1 MTNDFSEIEV
11 VATNFNWRQSGGT
24 TAVVQLV
31 PEQAKTLKIAALG
44 FDLPER
50 VPRMR
55 WRDVPKLFRRPAN
68 RPFRIY
74 HCRRN
79 NEMIAGLVLRDILRA
94 PLRLIFNSAG
104 QRRHQPL
111 TRWMLRR
118 MDAVIATSE
127 RSGSFLE
134 VPYTVVPHGTDFEHF
149 HPARGSGDDFAATG
163 LPGKYAIGCT
173 GRIRLQKG
181 TDLFVD
187 AMIRL
192 LPLYPDWTAV
202 ITGRT
207 TSDNLGFERELKS
220 KVADA
225 GLSRRIVFLG
235 DVEDIAV
242 WYRRFTLF
250 VAPSRQEGFGLTP
263 LEAMA
268 SETAVV
274 TSDAGS
280 FPSMIRPGS
289 NGAIVPAGDFEALVA
304 AVEPYLRNP
313 DLAREQGRA
322 ALEFVHANFS
332 LEAEARGIRAV
343 YDRLWSEGQKPL
355 SLPRRGQSN
364 ATGTQPV
371 ANPNGTEYQYAS
383 TAHLEAPVQQA
394 ADSAQDVHMENG
406 AGMIRFASARTFPRF
421 VKGGR

>member
-1 MTNDFSEIEV
+1 MPASCERLRPLLTPLGVTRDSQSRPGIIALTDDFSEIEV

-79 NEMIAGLVLRDILRA
+79 NEMIVGLLLRDVLRA

-104 QRRHQPL
+104 QRRHKPL
-111 TRWMLRR
+111 TRWMLKR

-127 RSGSFLE
+127 RSGSFLD
-134 VPYTVVPHGTDFEHF
+134 VPYTVVPHGTDFDHF
-149 HPARGSGDDFAATG
+149 HPARDSGDDYAATG
-163 LPGKYAIGCT
+163 LPGKYAVGCT
-173 GRIRLQKG
+173 GRIRHQKG

-187 AMIRL
+187 AMLRL
-192 LPLYPDWTAV
+192 LPNYPDWTAV

-207 TSDNLGFERELKS
+207 TSDNLAFERELKS
-220 KVADA
+220 SIAAA
-225 GLSRRIVFLG
+225 GLTQRIIFLG
-235 DVEDIAV
+235 DVDDISV

-268 SETAVV
+268 SQTAVV

-280 FPSMIRPGS
+280 FPSMIQPGV
-289 NGAIVPAGDFEALVA
+289 NGAIVPAGDAEALTA
-304 AVEPYLRNP
+304 AIEPYFREP
-313 DLAREQGRA
+313 DLAKEHGRA

-332 LEAEARGIRAV
+332 LAAEARRIRSV
-343 YDRLWSEGQKPL
+343 YDRLWTK
-355 SLPRRGQSN
+355 GQSPLGLTEKGRQN
-364 ATGTQPV
+364 AGETEPANYPDGTGYRRNH
-371 ANPNGTEYQYAS
+371 A
-383 TAHLEAPVQQA
+383 QA
-394 ADSAQDVHMENG
+394 
-406 AGMIRFASARTFPRF
+406 
-421 VKGGR
+421 

>member
-1 MTNDFSEIEV
+1 LTSDFSDIEV

-24 TAVVQLV
+24 TAVAQLV

-79 NEMIAGLVLRDILRA
+79 VEMMAGLVLRDILRA

-104 QRRHQPL
+104 QRRHKPL

-118 MDAVIATSE
+118 MDAVITTSE

-149 HPARGSGDDFAATG
+149 RPARGAEDDYAATG
-163 LPGKYAIGCT
+163 LPGKYAVGCT
-173 GRIRLQKG
+173 GRIRHQKG

-187 AMIRL
+187 AMLRL
-192 LPLYPDWTAV
+192 LPNYPDWTAI

-207 TSDNLGFERELKS
+207 TADQLIFERELKS
-220 KVADA
+220 KVASA
-225 GLSRRIVFLG
+225 GLSERIVFLG

-274 TSDAGS
+274 ASDAGS
-280 FPSMIRPGS
+280 FPSMIRPGI
-289 NGAIVPAGDFEALVA
+289 NGAIVPAGDVDALVA
-304 AVEPYLRNP
+304 AIEPYFRAPN
-313 DLAREQGRA
+313 LAKEQGRA
-322 ALEFVHANFS
+322 ALEFVQANFS
-332 LEAEARGIRAV
+332 LAAEARGIRAV
-343 YDRLWSEGQKPL
+343 YERLWTEGQKPL
-355 SLPRRGQSN
+355 NLSRNGQPAGN
-364 ATGTQPV
+364 K
-371 ANPNGTEYQYAS
+371 
-383 TAHLEAPVQQA
+383 TAGSRQEKPC
-394 ADSAQDVHMENG
+394 
-406 AGMIRFASARTFPRF
+406 
-421 VKGGR
+421 

>member
-1 MTNDFSEIEV
+1 MTGDFSEIEV

-31 PEQAKTLKIAALG
+31 PEQAKTLNIAALG
-44 FDLPER
+44 FDLPDR

-55 WRDVPKLFRRPAN
+55 WRDLPKLFRRPVK

-79 NEMIAGLVLRDILRA
+79 NEMMMGLLLRDVLRA
-94 PLRLIFNSAG
+94 PLKLIFNSAG
-104 QRRHQPL
+104 QRRHKPL

-149 HPARGSGDDFAATG
+149 HPPRDSNDDYASTG
-163 LPGKYAIGCT
+163 LPGKYAVGCT
-173 GRIRLQKG
+173 GRIRHQKG

-187 AMIRL
+187 AMVRL
-192 LPLYPDWTAV
+192 LPNYPDWTAV

-207 TSDNLGFERELKS
+207 SADNLSFERELKA
-220 KVADA
+220 KVAAA
-225 GLSRRIVFLG
+225 GLTQRVIFLG
-235 DVEDIAV
+235 DVDDIAV

-268 SETAVV
+268 SATAVV

-280 FPSMIRPGS
+280 FPTMIRPGV
-289 NGAIVPAGDFEALVA
+289 NGAIVPAGDADALTA
-304 AVEPYLRNP
+304 AIEPYLRDP
-313 DLAREQGRA
+313 QATRETGRA
-322 ALEFVHANFS
+322 ALEFVQANFS
-332 LEAEARGIRAV
+332 LAAEARGIRAV
-343 YDRLWSEGQKPL
+343 YDRLWTEKQKPL
-355 SLPRRGQSN
+355 SLPRKGQPDAAGSGPSGRGERHTYVRGEDLTF
-364 ATGTQPV
+364 ATGPATSSQMRM
-371 ANPNGTEYQYAS
+371 
-383 TAHLEAPVQQA
+383 LES
-394 ADSAQDVHMENG
+394 D
-406 AGMIRFASARTFPRF
+406 R
-421 VKGGR
+421 

>member
-1 MTNDFSEIEV
+1 LTSDFSDIEV

-31 PEQAKTLKIAALG
+31 PEQAKTLEIAALG

-55 WRDVPKLFRRPAN
+55 WRDVPKLFRRPRL

-79 NEMIAGLVLRDILRA
+79 IEMMVGLLLRDVLRA

-104 QRRHQPL
+104 QRRHKPL

-118 MDAVIATSE
+118 MDAVITTSE

-134 VPYTVVPHGTDFEHF
+134 VPYTIVPHGTDFEHF
-149 HPARGSGDDFAATG
+149 HPPRESEDDFASTG

-173 GRIRLQKG
+173 GRIRHQKG

-187 AMIRL
+187 AMVRL
-192 LPLYPDWTAV
+192 LPNHPDWTAI

-207 TSDNLGFERELKS
+207 TADQLGFEHQLKS
-220 KVADA
+220 KIAAA
-225 GLSRRIVFLG
+225 GLSERILFLG
-235 DVEDIAV
+235 DVDDIAI

-268 SETAVV
+268 SGTAVV
-274 TSDAGS
+274 ASDAGS
-280 FPSMIRPGS
+280 FPSMIRPGI
-289 NGAIVPAGDFEALVA
+289 NGAIVPAGDGNALVA
-304 AVEPYLRNP
+304 AIEPYFRSP
-313 DLAREQGRA
+313 DLAKEQGRA

-332 LEAEARGIRAV
+332 LAAEARGVRAV
-343 YDRLWSEGQKPL
+343 YDRLWAEGQKPL
-355 SLPRRGQSN
+355 GLPRKGRPDAAQ
-364 ATGTQPV
+364 TR
-371 ANPNGTEYQYAS
+371 
-383 TAHLEAPVQQA
+383 TAGSRQEKPC
-394 ADSAQDVHMENG
+394 
-406 AGMIRFASARTFPRF
+406 
-421 VKGGR
+421 

>member
-1 MTNDFSEIEV
+1 MRGSPFRQGSTALTDNFSEIEV

-31 PEQAKTLKIAALG
+31 PEQAKTLNIAALG

-55 WRDVPKLFRRPAN
+55 WRDVPRLFRRPAS

-79 NEMIAGLVLRDILRA
+79 NEMIAGLVLRDVLRA
-94 PLRLIFNSAG
+94 PLKVIFNSAG
-104 QRRHQPL
+104 QRRHKAL

-127 RSGSFLE
+127 RSGAFLE
-134 VPYTVVPHGTDFEHF
+134 VPYTVVPHGTDFDHF
-149 HPARGSGDDFAATG
+149 RPARDSADDYASTG

-173 GRIRLQKG
+173 GRIRHQKG

-187 AMIRL
+187 AMVRL
-192 LPLYPDWTAV
+192 LPNYPDWTAV

-207 TSDNLGFERELKS
+207 TSDNLAFERELKA
-220 KVADA
+220 KVASA
-225 GLSRRIVFLG
+225 GLTQRIIFLG

-280 FPSMIRPGS
+280 FPIMIKPGV
-289 NGAIVPAGDFEALVA
+289 NGAIVPAGDGDALTA
-304 AVEPYLRNP
+304 AIEPYLRDP
-313 DLAREQGRA
+313 QATKETGRA
-322 ALEFVHANFS
+322 ALEFVQANFS
-332 LEAEARGIRAV
+332 LAAEARGIRAV
-343 YDRLWSEGQKPL
+343 YDRLWTEGQKPL
-355 SLPRRGQSN
+355 SLPRKDQPDAAG
-364 ATGTQPV
+364 TG
-371 ANPNGTEYQYAS
+371 
-383 TAHLEAPVQQA
+383 L
-394 ADSAQDVHMENG
+394 
-406 AGMIRFASARTFPRF
+406 ARRNHAET
-421 VKGGR
+421 

>member
-1 MTNDFSEIEV
+1 MSDFSEIEV

-44 FDLPER
+44 FDLPDR

-55 WRDVPKLFRRPAN
+55 WRDVPRLLARPAN

-79 NEMIAGLVLRDILRA
+79 NEMMFGILLKYVLRA

-104 QRRHQPL
+104 QRRHKAL

-118 MDAVIATSE
+118 MDAVITTSE

-134 VPYTVVPHGTDFEHF
+134 VPFTVVPHGTDLEYF
-149 HPARGSGDDFAATG
+149 HPPREAEDGFAASG
-163 LPGKYAIGCT
+163 LKGKYAVGCT
-173 GRIRLQKG
+173 GRIRHQKG

-187 AMIRL
+187 AMVRL
-192 LPLYPDWTAV
+192 LPRYPDWTAV

-207 TSDNLGFERELKS
+207 TADNLGFERDLKS
-220 KVADA
+220 RIAAA
-225 GLSRRIVFLG
+225 GLNERIVLLG
-235 DVEDIAV
+235 DVDDIAL

-268 SETAVV
+268 SQTAVV
-274 TSDAGS
+274 ASDAGS
-280 FPSMIRPGS
+280 YPSMIRPGI
-289 NGAIVPAGDFEALVA
+289 NGANVPAGDGEALVGA
-304 AVEPYLRNP
+304 IEPYLRDP
-313 DLAREQGRA
+313 PLAQEQGRA
-322 ALEFVHANFS
+322 ALQFVHENFS
-332 LEAEARGIRAV
+332 MEAEARRIRAV
-343 YDRLWSEGQKPL
+343 YDRLWTEGQNPLGLSRKDQQTAAGTKP
-355 SLPRRGQSN
+355 
-364 ATGTQPV
+364 AEV
-371 ANPNGTEYQYAS
+371 
-383 TAHLEAPVQQA
+383 
-394 ADSAQDVHMENG
+394 
-406 AGMIRFASARTFPRF
+406 
-421 VKGGR
+421 

>member
-1 MTNDFSEIEV
+1 MTGDFSEIEV

-31 PEQAKTLKIAALG
+31 PEQAKTLNIAALG

-79 NEMIAGLVLRDILRA
+79 NEMIAGLVLRDVLRA
-94 PLRLIFNSAG
+94 PLKLIFNSAG
-104 QRRHQPL
+104 QRRHKAL

-127 RSGSFLE
+127 RSGAFLE
-134 VPYTVVPHGTDFEHF
+134 VPYTVVPHGTDFDHF
-149 HPARGSGDDFAATG
+149 HPPRDSADDYASTG

-173 GRIRLQKG
+173 GRIRRQKG

-187 AMIRL
+187 AMVRL
-192 LPLYPDWTAV
+192 LPNYPDWTAV

-207 TSDNLGFERELKS
+207 TSDNLAFERELKA
-220 KVADA
+220 KVASA
-225 GLSRRIVFLG
+225 GLTQRIIFLG

-268 SETAVV
+268 SGTAVV

-280 FPSMIRPGS
+280 FPTMIKPGI
-289 NGAIVPAGDFEALVA
+289 NGAIVPAGDGDALTA
-304 AVEPYLRNP
+304 AIEPYLRDP
-313 DLAREQGRA
+313 QATKETGRA
-322 ALEFVHANFS
+322 ALEFVQANFS
-332 LEAEARGIRAV
+332 LAAEARGIRAV
-343 YDRLWSEGQKPL
+343 YDRLWTEGQKPL
-355 SLPRRGQSN
+355 SLPRKGQPD
-364 ATGTQPV
+364 A
-371 ANPNGTEYQYAS
+371 AGTE
-383 TAHLEAPVQQA
+383 A
-394 ADSAQDVHMENG
+394 ARRNHAE
-406 AGMIRFASARTFPRF
+406 T
-421 VKGGR
+421 

>member
-1 MTNDFSEIEV
+1 MADDFSEIEV

-24 TAVVQLV
+24 TAVAQLV

-55 WRDVPKLFRRPAN
+55 WRDVPKLFRRPAH

-79 NEMIAGLVLRDILRA
+79 NEMMAGLLLRDVLRA

-104 QRRHQPL
+104 QRRHKPL

-118 MDAVIATSE
+118 MDAVITTSE

-134 VPYTVVPHGTDFEHF
+134 VPYTVVPHGTDFEQF
-149 HPARGSGDDFAATG
+149 HPAHNPGDDFAATG
-163 LPGKYAIGCT
+163 LPGKYAVGCT
-173 GRIRLQKG
+173 GRIRHQKG

-187 AMIRL
+187 AMLRL
-192 LPLYPDWTAV
+192 LPHYPDWTAI

-207 TSDNLGFERELKS
+207 TSDKLGFERELKS
-220 KVADA
+220 KVAHA
-225 GLSRRIVFLG
+225 GLSGRVLFLG
-235 DVEDIAV
+235 DVDDIAV
-242 WYRRFTLF
+242 WYLRFTLF

-268 SETAVV
+268 SQTAVV
-274 TSDAGS
+274 ASDAGS
-280 FPSMIRPGS
+280 FPSMIRPGI
-289 NGAIVPAGDFEALVA
+289 NGAVVPAGDGDALIA
-304 AVEPYLRNP
+304 AIEPYFREPN
-313 DLAREQGRA
+313 LAKEHGRA

-332 LEAEARGIRAV
+332 LAAEARGIRTV
-343 YDRLWSEGQKPL
+343 YDRLWAGGQKPL
-355 SLPRRGQSN
+355 GLSRSGQPN
-364 ATGTQPV
+364 AAGTK
-371 ANPNGTEYQYAS
+371 
-383 TAHLEAPVQQA
+383 TA
-394 ADSAQDVHMENG
+394 
-406 AGMIRFASARTFPRF
+406 
-421 VKGGR
+421 

>member
-1 MTNDFSEIEV
+1 MRGSSFRQGSIALTDNFSEIEV

-31 PEQAKTLKIAALG
+31 PEQAKTLNIAALG

-79 NEMIAGLVLRDILRA
+79 NEMIAGLVLRDVLRA
-94 PLRLIFNSAG
+94 PLKLIFNSAG
-104 QRRHQPL
+104 QRRHKAL

-127 RSGSFLE
+127 RSGAFLE
-134 VPYTVVPHGTDFEHF
+134 VPYTVVPHGTDFDHF
-149 HPARGSGDDFAATG
+149 HPPRDSNDDYASTG

-173 GRIRLQKG
+173 GRIRHQKG

-187 AMIRL
+187 AMVRL
-192 LPLYPDWTAV
+192 LPNYPDWTAV

-207 TSDNLGFERELKS
+207 TSDNLAFERELKA
-220 KVADA
+220 KVASA
-225 GLSRRIVFLG
+225 GLSQRIIFLG

-280 FPSMIRPGS
+280 FPTMIKPGI
-289 NGAIVPAGDFEALVA
+289 NGAIVPAGDGDALTA
-304 AVEPYLRNP
+304 AIEPYLRDP
-313 DLAREQGRA
+313 QATKETGRA
-322 ALEFVHANFS
+322 ALEFVQAHFS
-332 LEAEARGIRAV
+332 LAAEARGIRAV
-343 YDRLWSEGQKPL
+343 YDRLWTEGQKPL
-355 SLPRRGQSN
+355 SLPRKGQPDTA
-364 ATGTQPV
+364 ATGP
-371 ANPNGTEYQYAS
+371 
-383 TAHLEAPVQQA
+383 
-394 ADSAQDVHMENG
+394 
-406 AGMIRFASARTFPRF
+406 ARRSHAET
-421 VKGGR
+421 

>member
-1 MTNDFSEIEV
+1 LEPRHLRQGIIGLTGDFSEIEV

-31 PEQAKTLKIAALG
+31 PEQARTLNIAALG

-55 WRDVPKLFRRPAN
+55 WRDVPKLFRRPAR

-79 NEMIAGLVLRDILRA
+79 NEMMVGLLLRDVLRA

-104 QRRHQPL
+104 QRRHKPL

-118 MDAVIATSE
+118 MDAVITTSE

-134 VPYTVVPHGTDFEHF
+134 VPYTVVPHGTDFQQF
-149 HPARGSGDDFAATG
+149 HPACDSNDDFAATG
-163 LPGKYAIGCT
+163 LPGKYAVGCT
-173 GRIRLQKG
+173 GRIRHQKG

-187 AMIRL
+187 AMLRL
-192 LPLYPDWTAV
+192 LPQYPDWTAL

-220 KVADA
+220 KIAAA
-225 GLSRRIVFLG
+225 GLTQRILFLG
-235 DVEDIAV
+235 DVDDIAI

-268 SETAVV
+268 SQTAVV
-274 TSDAGS
+274 ASDAGS
-280 FPSMIRPGS
+280 FPSMIKPGMT
-289 NGAIVPAGDFEALVA
+289 GAMVPAGDANALIA
-304 AVEPYLRNP
+304 AIEPYFRNP
-313 DLAREQGRA
+313 DLAKEQGRT

-332 LEAEARGIRAV
+332 LAAEARGIRAV
-343 YDRLWSEGQKPL
+343 YDRLWAEGQRPPGL
-355 SLPRRGQSN
+355 SRKEEPC
-364 ATGTQPV
+364 
-371 ANPNGTEYQYAS
+371 
-383 TAHLEAPVQQA
+383 
-394 ADSAQDVHMENG
+394 
-406 AGMIRFASARTFPRF
+406 
-421 VKGGR
+421 

>member
-1 MTNDFSEIEV
+1 MAWKRIVALNSDFSEIEV

-44 FDLPER
+44 FDLPHQ

-55 WRDVPKLFRRPAN
+55 WRDVPKLFARPAH

-79 NEMIAGLVLRDILRA
+79 NEMMLGILLKDVLRA

-104 QRRHQPL
+104 QRRHKAL

-127 RSGSFLE
+127 RSGSFLD
-134 VPYTVVPHGTDFEHF
+134 VPYTVVPHGTDFETF
-149 HPARGSGDDFAATG
+149 HPPRSSEDDFAASG
-163 LPGKYAIGCT
+163 LPGKYAVGCT
-173 GRIRLQKG
+173 GRIRHQKG

-187 AMIRL
+187 AMLRL
-192 LPLYPDWTAV
+192 LPHYPDWTAV

-220 KVADA
+220 QIAAA
-225 GLSRRIVFLG
+225 GLAQRIVFLG
-235 DVEDIAV
+235 DVDDIPL

-268 SETAVV
+268 SQTAVV
-274 TSDAGS
+274 ASDAGS
-280 FPSMIRPGS
+280 YPLMIRPGL
-289 NGAIVPAGDFEALVA
+289 NGAVVPAGDPDALIA
-304 AVEPYLRNP
+304 AIEPYFRTP
-313 DLAREQGRA
+313 HLAQEQGRA
-322 ALEFVHANFS
+322 ALEFVHENFS
-332 LEAEARGIRAV
+332 MEAEARRIRAV
-343 YDRLWSEGQKPL
+343 YDRLWTGGQKPL
-355 SLPRRGQSN
+355 SLSRKADKP
-364 ATGTQPV
+364 QPQQQRL
-371 ANPNGTEYQYAS
+371 TSDETRYR
-383 TAHLEAPVQQA
+383 AHWGEPC
-394 ADSAQDVHMENG
+394 
-406 AGMIRFASARTFPRF
+406 
-421 VKGGR
+421 

>member
-1 MTNDFSEIEV
+1 MTGDFSEIEV

-31 PEQAKTLKIAALG
+31 PEQAKTLNIAALG

-79 NEMIAGLVLRDILRA
+79 NEMIAGLVLRDVLRA
-94 PLRLIFNSAG
+94 PVRLIFNSAG
-104 QRRHQPL
+104 QRRHKAL

-127 RSGSFLE
+127 RSGAFLE
-134 VPYTVVPHGTDFEHF
+134 VPYTVVPHGTDFDHF
-149 HPARGSGDDFAATG
+149 HPARDSADGYASTG
-163 LPGKYAIGCT
+163 LPGKYAVGCT
-173 GRIRLQKG
+173 GRIRHQKG

-187 AMIRL
+187 AMVRL
-192 LPLYPDWTAV
+192 LPNYPDWTAV

-207 TSDNLGFERELKS
+207 TSDNLAFERELKA
-220 KVADA
+220 KVTAA
-225 GLSRRIVFLG
+225 GLSQRIIFLG

-280 FPSMIRPGS
+280 FPTMIEPGV
-289 NGAIVPAGDFEALVA
+289 NGAIVPAGDGEALTA
-304 AVEPYLRNP
+304 AIEPYLRDP
-313 DLAREQGRA
+313 QATIATGRA
-322 ALEFVHANFS
+322 ALAFVQANFS
-332 LEAEARGIRAV
+332 LAAEARGIRAV
-343 YDRLWSEGQKPL
+343 YDRLWTGGQKPL
-355 SLPRRGQSN
+355 SLPRKGQPDAASVGP
-364 ATGTQPV
+364 ASGT
-371 ANPNGTEYQYAS
+371 NGTRYTRYQ
-383 TAHLEAPVQQA
+383 EEPC
-394 ADSAQDVHMENG
+394 
-406 AGMIRFASARTFPRF
+406 
-421 VKGGR
+421 

>member
-1 MTNDFSEIEV
+1 MTDDFSEIEV

-55 WRDVPKLFRRPAN
+55 WRDVPRLFRRPAN

-79 NEMIAGLVLRDILRA
+79 NEMMVGLLLRDILRA

-104 QRRHQPL
+104 QRRHKPL

-118 MDAVIATSE
+118 MDAVIATSD
-127 RSGSFLE
+127 RSGSFLD

-149 HPARGSGDDFAATG
+149 HPSRDSGDDYAAAG
-163 LPGKYAIGCT
+163 LPGKYAVGCT
-173 GRIRLQKG
+173 GRIRYQKG

-187 AMIRL
+187 AMVRL
-192 LPLYPDWTAV
+192 LPNYPDWTAI

-207 TSDNLGFERELKS
+207 TSDNLAFERELKS
-220 KVADA
+220 KVAAA
-225 GLSRRIVFLG
+225 GLARRIIFLG
-235 DVEDIAV
+235 DVDDIPV

-268 SETAVV
+268 SETAIVA
-274 TSDAGS
+274 SDAGS
-280 FPSMIRPGS
+280 FPSMVRPGA
-289 NGAIVPAGDFEALVA
+289 NGTIVPAGDGDALA
-304 AVEPYLRNP
+304 QAIEPYFRSP
-313 DLAREQGRA
+313 SLAKEHGRA
-322 ALEFVHANFS
+322 GLEFVQANFS
-332 LEAEARGIRAV
+332 LAAEARRIRAV
-343 YDRLWSEGQKPL
+343 YDRLWTEGQMPL
-355 SLPRRGQSN
+355 SLLRKGRPDAGS
-364 ATGTQPV
+364 TGP
-371 ANPNGTEYQYAS
+371 AASPNETRYQ
-383 TAHLEAPVQQA
+383 EEPC
-394 ADSAQDVHMENG
+394 
-406 AGMIRFASARTFPRF
+406 
-421 VKGGR
+421 

>member
-1 MTNDFSEIEV
+1 MFEPVPVRLLLPTVPWLGIIALTSDFSEIEV

-50 VPRMR
+50 VPRML
-55 WRDVPKLFRRPAN
+55 WRDVPKLFGKPAN

-79 NEMIAGLVLRDILRA
+79 IEMMLGIFLRDGLRA

-104 QRRHQPL
+104 QRRHKPL

-149 HPARGSGDDFAATG
+149 HPPRDSEDDYAASG
-163 LPGKYAIGCT
+163 LPGKYAVGCT
-173 GRIRLQKG
+173 GRIRHQKG

-187 AMIRL
+187 AMLRL
-192 LPLYPDWTAV
+192 LPHYPDWTAV
-202 ITGRT
+202 IAGRT
-207 TSDNLGFERELKS
+207 TSDNLNFEHELKARIAA
-220 KVADA
+220 AD
-225 GLSRRIVFLG
+225 LTQRIVFLG
-235 DVEDIAV
+235 DVEDITL

-268 SETAVV
+268 SQTAVV
-274 TSDAGS
+274 ASDAGS
-280 FPSMIRPGS
+280 YPSMIRRGI
-289 NGAIVPAGDFEALVA
+289 NGTIVPAGDLDALVTA
-304 AVEPYLRNP
+304 IEPYFRDP
-313 DLAREQGRA
+313 RMAREHGRA
-322 ALEFVHANFS
+322 ALEFVRDNFS
-332 LEAEARGIRAV
+332 LEAEAGRIRAV
-343 YDRLWSEGQKPL
+343 YDRLWA
-355 SLPRRGQSN
+355 R
-364 ATGTQPV
+364 PV
-371 ANPNGTEYQYAS
+371 AKDQQTAAGTKPAVSPDETRYR
-383 TAHLEAPVQQA
+383 A
-394 ADSAQDVHMENG
+394 A
-406 AGMIRFASARTFPRF
+406 
-421 VKGGR
+421 GRHHAET

>member
-1 MTNDFSEIEV
+1 MVGLFRLLRGRSRRAEGSVALMIDFSEIEV

-44 FDLPER
+44 FDLPDR

-79 NEMIAGLVLRDILRA
+79 NEMIAGLLLRDVLRA

-104 QRRHQPL
+104 QRKHKRL

-134 VPYTVVPHGTDFEHF
+134 VPYTVVGHGTDFEHF
-149 HPARGSGDDFAATG
+149 HPPRESEDDFASTG
-163 LPGKYAIGCT
+163 LPGKYAVGCT
-173 GRIRLQKG
+173 GRIRHQKG
-181 TDLFVD
+181 TDLFVG
-187 AMIRL
+187 AMLKL
-192 LPLYPDWTAV
+192 LPQYPDWTAV

-207 TSDNLGFERELKS
+207 TSDHLAFERELKS
-220 KVADA
+220 KIAAA
-225 GLSRRIVFLG
+225 GLTERIVFLG
-235 DVEDIAV
+235 DVEDISI

-280 FPSMIRPGS
+280 FPTMIKPGI
-289 NGAIVPAGDFEALVA
+289 NGAIVPADDGEALTA
-304 AVEPYLRNP
+304 AIE
-313 DLAREQGRA
+313 
-322 ALEFVHANFS
+322 
-332 LEAEARGIRAV
+332 
-343 YDRLWSEGQKPL
+343 
-355 SLPRRGQSN
+355 
-364 ATGTQPV
+364 
-371 ANPNGTEYQYAS
+371 
-383 TAHLEAPVQQA
+383 
-394 ADSAQDVHMENG
+394 
-406 AGMIRFASARTFPRF
+406 
-421 VKGGR
+421 

>member
-1 MTNDFSEIEV
+1 MRDGPFRQGSIALTDNFSEIEV

-31 PEQAKTLKIAALG
+31 PEQAKTLNIAALG

-55 WRDVPKLFRRPAN
+55 WRDLPKLFRRPAN

-79 NEMIAGLVLRDILRA
+79 NEMIVGLVLRDVLRA

-104 QRRHQPL
+104 QRRHKAL

-134 VPYTVVPHGTDFEHF
+134 VPYTVVPHGTDFDHF
-149 HPARGSGDDFAATG
+149 YPARASADDYASTG
-163 LPGKYAIGCT
+163 LPGKYAVGCT
-173 GRIRLQKG
+173 GRIRHQKG
-181 TDLFVD
+181 TDLFID
-187 AMIRL
+187 AMVRL
-192 LPLYPDWTAV
+192 LPNYPDWTAV

-207 TSDNLGFERELKS
+207 TSDNLAFERELKA
-220 KVADA
+220 KVSAA
-225 GLSRRIVFLG
+225 GLTQRIIFLG
-235 DVEDIAV
+235 DVDDIAV

-280 FPSMIRPGS
+280 FPIMIKPGV
-289 NGAIVPAGDFEALVA
+289 NGAIVPAGDGDALVA
-304 AVEPYLRNP
+304 AIEPYLCDP
-313 DLAREQGRA
+313 QAARETGRA
-322 ALEFVHANFS
+322 ALEFVQANFS
-332 LEAEARGIRAV
+332 LAAEARGIRAV
-343 YDRLWSEGQKPL
+343 YDRLWTEAQKPL
-355 SLPRRGQSN
+355 SLPR
-364 ATGTQPV
+364 
-371 ANPNGTEYQYAS
+371 
-383 TAHLEAPVQQA
+383 
-394 ADSAQDVHMENG
+394 
-406 AGMIRFASARTFPRF
+406 
-421 VKGGR
+421 KGHQEEPC

>member
-1 MTNDFSEIEV
+1 LTDDFSEIEV

-55 WRDVPKLFRRPAN
+55 WRDVPRLFRRPAN

-79 NEMIAGLVLRDILRA
+79 NEMMVGLLLRDILRA

-104 QRRHQPL
+104 QRRHKPL

-118 MDAVIATSE
+118 MDAVIATSD
-127 RSGSFLE
+127 RSGSFLD

-149 HPARGSGDDFAATG
+149 HPSRDSGDDYAAAG
-163 LPGKYAIGCT
+163 LPGKYAVGCT
-173 GRIRLQKG
+173 GRIRYQKG

-187 AMIRL
+187 AMVRL
-192 LPLYPDWTAV
+192 LPNYPDWTAI

-207 TSDNLGFERELKS
+207 TSDNLAFERELKS
-220 KVADA
+220 KVAAA
-225 GLSRRIVFLG
+225 GLARRIIFLG
-235 DVEDIAV
+235 DVDDIPV

-268 SETAVV
+268 SETAIVA
-274 TSDAGS
+274 SDAGS
-280 FPSMIRPGS
+280 FPSMVRPGA
-289 NGAIVPAGDFEALVA
+289 NGTIVPAGDGDALA
-304 AVEPYLRNP
+304 QAIEPYFRSP
-313 DLAREQGRA
+313 SLAKEHGRA
-322 ALEFVHANFS
+322 GLEFVQANFS
-332 LEAEARGIRAV
+332 LAAEARRIRAV
-343 YDRLWSEGQKPL
+343 YDRLWTEGQMPL
-355 SLPRRGQSN
+355 SLLRKGRPDAGS
-364 ATGTQPV
+364 TGP
-371 ANPNGTEYQYAS
+371 AASPNETRYQ
-383 TAHLEAPVQQA
+383 EEPC
-394 ADSAQDVHMENG
+394 
-406 AGMIRFASARTFPRF
+406 
-421 VKGGR
+421 

>member
-1 MTNDFSEIEV
+1 MTGDFSEIEV

-44 FDLPER
+44 FDLPAR

-55 WRDVPKLFRRPAN
+55 WRDVPKLFRRPAH

-79 NEMIAGLVLRDILRA
+79 NEMIVGLVLRDVLRA
-94 PLRLIFNSAG
+94 PIKLIFNSAG
-104 QRRHQPL
+104 QRRHKAL

-149 HPARGSGDDFAATG
+149 HPPCEAADDYASTG

-173 GRIRLQKG
+173 GRIRHQKG
-181 TDLFVD
+181 TDLFVE
-187 AMIRL
+187 AMVRL
-192 LPLYPDWTAV
+192 LPHYPDWTAV

-207 TSDNLGFERELKS
+207 TSDNLAFERELKA
-220 KVADA
+220 KVAAA
-225 GLSRRIVFLG
+225 GLTERIIFLG

-268 SETAVV
+268 SQTAVV

-280 FPSMIRPGS
+280 FPIMIKPGL
-289 NGAIVPAGDFEALVA
+289 NGAIVPAGDGDALTA
-304 AVEPYLRNP
+304 AIEPYLRDP
-313 DLAREQGRA
+313 QATREAGRA
-322 ALEFVHANFS
+322 ALEFVQANFS
-332 LEAEARGIRAV
+332 LAAEARGIRAV
-343 YDRLWSEGQKPL
+343 YDRLWTEGQKPL
-355 SLPRRGQSN
+355 SLPRKGQPD
-364 ATGTQPV
+364 AAEAGGG
-371 ANPNGTEYQYAS
+371 ANGTRYSPYQ
-383 TAHLEAPVQQA
+383 EEPC
-394 ADSAQDVHMENG
+394 
-406 AGMIRFASARTFPRF
+406 
-421 VKGGR
+421 

>member
-31 PEQAKTLKIAALG
+31 PEQAKTLKIVALG

-55 WRDVPKLFRRPAN
+55 WRDLPKLFRRPAN

-104 QRRHQPL
+104 QRRHKAL

-149 HPARGSGDDFAATG
+149 HPARTSEDDYAATG

-187 AMIRL
+187 AMVRL
-192 LPLYPDWTAV
+192 LPLYPDWTAI

-207 TSDNLGFERELKS
+207 TSDNLGFERDLKS
-220 KVADA
+220 KVANA
-225 GLSRRIVFLG
+225 GLSQRIIFLG
-235 DVEDIAV
+235 DVEDISV

-289 NGAIVPAGDFEALVA
+289 NGAIVPADDFAALVA
-304 AVEPYLRNP
+304 AIEPYLRDP
-313 DLAREQGRA
+313 ALAREQGRT

-332 LEAEARGIRAV
+332 LGAEARGIRAV

-355 SLPRRGQSN
+355 SLPRSGQSN
-364 ATGTQPV
+364 GTDAPPV
-371 ANPNGTEYQYAS
+371 ANSNGTEYQY
-383 TAHLEAPVQQA
+383 
-394 ADSAQDVHMENG
+394 G
-406 AGMIRFASARTFPRF
+406 
-421 VKGGR
+421 

>member
-1 MTNDFSEIEV
+1 MTGDFSEIEV

-55 WRDVPKLFRRPAN
+55 WRDFPKLFRRPAN

-79 NEMIAGLVLRDILRA
+79 NEMMVGLLLRDVLRA

-104 QRRHQPL
+104 QRRHKPL

-127 RSGSFLE
+127 RSGGFLD
-134 VPYTVVPHGTDFEHF
+134 VPHTVVPHGTDFEHF
-149 HPARGSGDDFAATG
+149 HPARDSEDDYAASG
-163 LPGKYAIGCT
+163 LPGKYAVGCT
-173 GRIRLQKG
+173 GRIRYQKG

-187 AMIRL
+187 AMVRL
-192 LPLYPDWTAV
+192 LPNYPDWTAV

-207 TSDNLGFERELKS
+207 TSDNLAFERELKS
-220 KVADA
+220 KVTAA
-225 GLSRRIVFLG
+225 GLTHRIIFLG
-235 DVEDIAV
+235 DVDDISV

-280 FPSMIRPGS
+280 FPSMIKPGV
-289 NGAIVPAGDFEALVA
+289 NGAIVPAGDRDALA
-304 AVEPYLRNP
+304 DAIEPYFRAP
-313 DLAREQGRA
+313 HLAKEHGQTG
-322 ALEFVHANFS
+322 LQFVQANFS
-332 LEAEARGIRAV
+332 LAAEARRIRAV
-343 YDRLWSEGQKPL
+343 YDHLWTEGQMPL
-355 SLPRRGQSN
+355 SLLRNGWPN
-364 ATGTQPV
+364 AANTGS
-371 ANPNGTEYQYAS
+371 AGSPNETRYQ
-383 TAHLEAPVQQA
+383 EEPC
-394 ADSAQDVHMENG
+394 
-406 AGMIRFASARTFPRF
+406 
-421 VKGGR
+421 

>member
-1 MTNDFSEIEV
+1 MTGDFSEIEV

-31 PEQAKTLKIAALG
+31 PEQAKTLKIVALG

-55 WRDVPKLFRRPAN
+55 WRDVPKLLRRPAN

-79 NEMIAGLVLRDILRA
+79 NEMMVGLLLRDILRA

-104 QRRHQPL
+104 QRRHKPL

-118 MDAVIATSE
+118 MDAVITTSE
-127 RSGSFLE
+127 RSGSFLD
-134 VPYTVVPHGTDFEHF
+134 VPYTVVPHGTDFERF
-149 HPARGSGDDFAATG
+149 HPPRVSEDGYAAIG
-163 LPGKYAIGCT
+163 LPGKYAVGCT
-173 GRIRLQKG
+173 GRIRYQKG

-187 AMIRL
+187 AMVRL
-192 LPLYPDWTAV
+192 LPSYPDWTAV

-207 TSDNLGFERELKS
+207 TSDNLAFERELKS
-220 KVADA
+220 KVTAA
-225 GLSRRIVFLG
+225 GLTQRIIFLG
-235 DVEDIAV
+235 DVDDISV

-274 TSDAGS
+274 ASDAGS
-280 FPSMIRPGS
+280 FPSMVRPGV
-289 NGAIVPAGDFEALVA
+289 NGAIVPAGDGDALA
-304 AVEPYLRNP
+304 QAIEPYFRSP
-313 DLAREQGRA
+313 HLAKEHGQAG
-322 ALEFVHANFS
+322 LEFVQANFS
-332 LEAEARGIRAV
+332 LAAEARRIRAV
-343 YDRLWSEGQKPL
+343 YDRLWTEGQMPL
-355 SLPRRGQSN
+355 SLLRKERPN
-364 ATGTQPV
+364 AGSTDAAGS
-371 ANPNGTEYQYAS
+371 PNETRYQ
-383 TAHLEAPVQQA
+383 EEPC
-394 ADSAQDVHMENG
+394 
-406 AGMIRFASARTFPRF
+406 
-421 VKGGR
+421 

>member
-1 MTNDFSEIEV
+1 LTSDFSEIEV

-55 WRDVPKLFRRPAN
+55 WRDVAKLFRRPAN

-79 NEMIAGLVLRDILRA
+79 NEMMVGLLLRDILHA

-104 QRRHQPL
+104 QRRHKPL

-118 MDAVIATSE
+118 MDAVITTSE

-149 HPARGSGDDFAATG
+149 HPARGAGDDFAATG

-173 GRIRLQKG
+173 GRIRHQKG

-192 LPLYPDWTAV
+192 LPNYPDWTAV

-225 GLSRRIVFLG
+225 GLAERILFIG
-235 DVEDIAV
+235 DVDDIAV

-268 SETAVV
+268 SATAVV
-274 TSDAGS
+274 ASDAGS
-280 FPSMIRPGS
+280 FPSMIEPGI
-289 NGAIVPAGDFEALVA
+289 NGAIVPAGDGGALVA
-304 AVEPYLRNP
+304 AIEPYFLKP
-313 DLAREQGRA
+313 ELAKEQGHA

-332 LEAEARGIRAV
+332 LAAEARGIRAV
-343 YDRLWSEGQKPL
+343 YDRLWTGGQRPL
-355 SLPRRGQSN
+355 GLSQ
-364 ATGTQPV
+364 TQPK
-371 ANPNGTEYQYAS
+371 AADGTAGGPNGTAY
-383 TAHLEAPVQQA
+383 
-394 ADSAQDVHMENG
+394 
-406 AGMIRFASARTFPRF
+406 IRQEEPC
-421 VKGGR
+421 

>member
-1 MTNDFSEIEV
+1 MTGDFSEIEV

-79 NEMIAGLVLRDILRA
+79 NEMMVGLLLRDVLRA

-104 QRRHQPL
+104 QRRHKPL

-127 RSGSFLE
+127 RSGSFLD
-134 VPYTVVPHGTDFEHF
+134 VPHTVVPHGTDFEHF
-149 HPARGSGDDFAATG
+149 HPARDREDDYAASG
-163 LPGKYAIGCT
+163 LPGKYAVGCT
-173 GRIRLQKG
+173 GRIRYQKG

-187 AMIRL
+187 AMVRL
-192 LPLYPDWTAV
+192 LPNYPDWTAV

-207 TSDNLGFERELKS
+207 TSDNLAFERELKS
-220 KVADA
+220 KVTAA
-225 GLSRRIVFLG
+225 GLTHRIIFLG
-235 DVEDIAV
+235 DVDDISV

-280 FPSMIRPGS
+280 FPSMIKPGV
-289 NGAIVPAGDFEALVA
+289 NGAIVPAGDRDALA
-304 AVEPYLRNP
+304 DAIEPYFRAP
-313 DLAREQGRA
+313 HLAKEHGQTG
-322 ALEFVHANFS
+322 LQFVQANFS
-332 LEAEARGIRAV
+332 LAAEARRIRAV
-343 YDRLWSEGQKPL
+343 YDHLWTEGQMPL
-355 SLPRRGQSN
+355 SLLRKGRPN
-364 ATGTQPV
+364 AGNTGS
-371 ANPNGTEYQYAS
+371 AGSPNETRYQ
-383 TAHLEAPVQQA
+383 EEPC
-394 ADSAQDVHMENG
+394 
-406 AGMIRFASARTFPRF
+406 
-421 VKGGR
+421 

>member
-1 MTNDFSEIEV
+1 MTNDFSDIEV

-44 FDLPER
+44 FDLPDR

-55 WRDVPKLFRRPAN
+55 WRDVPKLFRRPAS

-79 NEMIAGLVLRDILRA
+79 NEMIAGLVLRYVLRA

-104 QRRHQPL
+104 QRRHKPL

-127 RSGSFLE
+127 RSGSFLD

-149 HPARGSGDDFAATG
+149 HPARGTEDDYAASG

-173 GRIRLQKG
+173 GRIRAQKG

-192 LPLYPDWTAV
+192 LPLYPDWTAL

-220 KVADA
+220 KVANA
-225 GLSRRIVFLG
+225 GLSQRIVFLG
-235 DVEDIAV
+235 DVEDISV

-268 SETAVV
+268 SGTAVV
-274 TSDAGS
+274 ASDAGS
-280 FPSMIRPGS
+280 FPSMIRPDS

-304 AVEPYLRNP
+304 AIEPYFRDPN
-313 DLAREQGRA
+313 LASEQGRA

-332 LEAEARGIRAV
+332 LSAEARGIRAV

-355 SLPRRGQSN
+355 RLQRKEQTH
-364 ATGTQPV
+364 ATGTQQV
-371 ANPNGTEYQYAS
+371 ANSDGTEYQYA
-383 TAHLEAPVQQA
+383 
-394 ADSAQDVHMENG
+394 
-406 AGMIRFASARTFPRF
+406 RRTHAET
-421 VKGGR
+421 